1 MDFLNLVIGFV
12 WIKLIVVETEN
23 WKHYSKIIFKCVN
36 SVVRPVNSAWTVCEQ
51 CFCPLHNKFMWSYCS
66 RARGGKKGLNTQTW
80 VWKCGSKPTLNGVLP
95 FNVYTYIFQLSTT
108 PNHLFGHLS
117 LRQML
122 KVILAQGFFLA
133 PQLKAHKLNATVNA
147 YYFYTI
153 IWGYSALVLKVMA
166 QKKIW
171 C

>member
-1 MDFLNLVIGFV
+1 MH
-12 WIKLIVVETEN
+12 EQ
-23 WKHYSKIIFKCVN
+23 YVN
-36 SVVRPVNSAWTVCEQ
+36 SVFVLCTINSRDLTVHA
-51 CFCPLHNKFMWSYCS
+51 LG
-66 RARGGKKGLNTQTW
+66 GGKKGLNTQTW

-108 PNHLFGHLS
+108 PNHLLGLLS

-122 KVILAQGFFLA
+122 KVILAQGFFLG
-133 PQLKAHKLNATVNA
+133 PQLKAHKLNATVND